1 MTSLVNV
8 IDETIKFN
16 EETIR
21 IVGTFENPLFVA
33 KDICK
38 ILGLSNITDTLQTL
52 PDKWKQI
59 CDIDNS
65 EVTFSTEKTKA
76 RKKQKM
82 NCITEA
88 GLYKI
93 IMRSNKP
100 IAEKFQEVV
109 CEEILPTLRKKGE
122 YKIQSI
128 LDRNKELEEEKLK
141 IEEENKRLE
150 AQKIEIEQKLFVEQK
165 TVIKTKL
172 SLELNQKK
180 FRYRYKFIY
189 KGGCVYILKDPEN
202 PLNKF
207 KIGFTDDINERLRND
222 RTMIPSIKVLF
233 IMYTPHYELFE
244 KLIKIRFEEH
254 FQFQSHEWII
264 LDKFENVNFIINGYK
279 EIDKSC
285 VFHSKIEENL
295 WQYNLEDPP
304 VLFLH
309 SEEKSDNEDEC
320 DNDDEDEQEYGEEE
334 SKCELSLE
342 DDAELFEKKHLNFAG
357 KLSLILPTYLLRYDY
372 DKKNEVAGDGFRY
385 CNGYCQGYQNINLFT
400 MKSLSPLTICMKC
413 DSMIDIANIKIT
425 NGVLTPEQIR
435 RDPTLLEIKDNE
447 QICRKCYKIKNKD
460 EFQEKR
466 RQCKNCRNGTRSK
479 HGKNFDNIIDDEI
492 RILNELTFENKVV
505 KINKYVKDEL
515 QKIISYLKIGRKF
528 NDTKQIMIDKI
539 IAHYKF

>member
-1 MTSLVNV
+1 MELIKQ
-8 IDETIKFN
+8 IDETVSFN
-16 EETIR
+16 EQNIR
-21 IVGTFENPLFVA
+21 IIGTCQEPWFVA
-33 KDICK
+33 KDICN
-38 ILGLSNITDTLQTL
+38 ILDL
-52 PDKWKQI
+52 P
-59 CDIDNS
+59 N
-65 EVTFSTEKTKA
+65 VTKA
-76 RKKQKM
+76 VQIIPEKWRGSEKLNTFGGEQIM
-82 NCITEA
+82 TIINEA
-88 GLYKI
+88 GLYKL

-100 IAEKFQEVV
+100 VAQKFQEVV
-109 CEEILPTLRKKGE
+109 CEDILPTLRKKGE

-180 FRYRYKFIY
+180 FRHRYKFIDQ
-189 KGGCVYILKDPEN
+189 GGCVYILKDPEN

-207 KIGFTDDINERLRND
+207 KIGFTDDINERLRSD
-222 RTMIPSIKVLF
+222 RTMIPTIKVLF

-295 WQYNLEDPP
+295 WQYNLEEPP
-304 VLFLH
+304 VLFQ
-309 SEEKSDNEDEC
+309 SEEKSDNEDGC
-320 DNDDEDEQEYGEEE
+320 DNADNSDDEGDQESGEEE

-342 DDAELFEKKHLNFAG
+342 ADSELFEKKHLNFAG

-413 DSMIDIANIKIT
+413 DSMIDIADIKIT

-460 EFQEKR
+460 EFPEKR

-492 RILNELTFENKVV
+492 RILNELTFENKIV
-505 KINKYVKDEL
+505 KINTYVKDEL

-539 IAHYKF
+539 IAHYTI

>member
-1 MTSLVNV
+1 MISNIKMELIKQ
-8 IDETIKFN
+8 IDETVSFN
-16 EETIR
+16 EQNIR
-21 IVGTFENPLFVA
+21 IIGTCQEPWFVA
-33 KDICK
+33 KDICN
-38 ILGLSNITDTLQTL
+38 ILDL
-52 PDKWKQI
+52 P
-59 CDIDNS
+59 N
-65 EVTFSTEKTKA
+65 VTKA
-76 RKKQKM
+76 VQIIPEKWRGSEKLNTFGGEQIM
-82 NCITEA
+82 TIINEA
-88 GLYKI
+88 GLYKL

-100 IAEKFQEVV
+100 VAQKFQEVV
-109 CEEILPTLRKKGE
+109 CEDILPTLRKKGE

-180 FRYRYKFIY
+180 FRHRYKFIDQ
-189 KGGCVYILKDPEN
+189 GGCVYILKDPEN

-207 KIGFTDDINERLRND
+207 KIGFTDDINERLRSD
-222 RTMIPSIKVLF
+222 RTMIPTIKVLF

-295 WQYNLEDPP
+295 WQYNLEEPP
-304 VLFLH
+304 VLFQ
-309 SEEKSDNEDEC
+309 SEEKSDNEDGC
-320 DNDDEDEQEYGEEE
+320 DNADNSDDEGDQESGEEE

-342 DDAELFEKKHLNFAG
+342 ADSELFEKKHLNFAG

-413 DSMIDIANIKIT
+413 DSMIDIADIKIT

-460 EFQEKR
+460 EFPEKR

-492 RILNELTFENKVV
+492 RILNELTFENKIV
-505 KINKYVKDEL
+505 KINTYVKDEL

-539 IAHYKF
+539 IAHYTI

>member
-1 MTSLVNV
+1 MELINE
-8 IDETIKFN
+8 IDETFVFN
-16 EETIR
+16 EKDIR
-21 IVGTFENPLFVA
+21 ILGSYNEPLFVA
-33 KDICK
+33 KDICTV
-38 ILGLSNITDTLQTL
+38 LGLSNVTEALKSIPQ
-52 PDKWKQI
+52 KWKKI
-59 CDIDNS
+59 ENLTSVSLKSDILYQEQGRNMIILS
-65 EVTFSTEKTKA
+65 EPAV
-76 RKKQKM
+76 
-82 NCITEA
+82 
-88 GLYKI
+88 YKL

-100 IAEKFQEVV
+100 VAQKFQEVV

-150 AQKIEIEQKLFVEQK
+150 AQKIEIEKKLFVEQK

-180 FRYRYKFIY
+180 FRHRYKFIDQ
-189 KGGCVYILKDPEN
+189 GGCVYILKDPEN

-207 KIGFTDDINERLRND
+207 KIGFTDDINERLRSD
-222 RTMIPSIKVLF
+222 RTMIPTIKVLF

-295 WQYNLEDPP
+295 WQYNLEEPP
-304 VLFLH
+304 VLFH
-309 SEEKSDNEDEC
+309 SEEKSDNEDGF
-320 DNDDEDEQEYGEEE
+320 DNADDESDKESGEEE

-342 DDAELFEKKHLNFAG
+342 ADSELFEKKHLNFAG

-413 DSMIDIANIKIT
+413 DSMIDIADIKIT

-460 EFQEKR
+460 EFPEKR

-479 HGKNFDNIIDDEI
+479 NGKNFDNIIDEEI
-492 RILNELTFENKVV
+492 RILNELTFENKIV
-505 KINKYVKDEL
+505 KINTYVKDEL

-528 NDTKQIMIDKI
+528 NDNKQIMIDKI
-539 IAHYKF
+539 IAHYKI

>member
-1 MTSLVNV
+1 MELINE
-8 IDETIKFN
+8 IDETFVFN
-16 EETIR
+16 EKEIR
-21 IVGTFENPLFVA
+21 VLGSYNEPLFVA
-33 KDICK
+33 KDICT
-38 ILGLSNITDTLQTL
+38 ILGLSNVTEAVKSIPQ
-52 PDKWKQI
+52 KWKKI
-59 CDIDNS
+59 ENLTSVSLKSDILYQEQGRNMIILS
-65 EVTFSTEKTKA
+65 EPAV
-76 RKKQKM
+76 
-82 NCITEA
+82 
-88 GLYKI
+88 YKL

-100 IAEKFQEVV
+100 VAQKFQEVV
-109 CEEILPTLRKKGE
+109 CEDILPTLRKKGE

-128 LDRNKELEEEKLK
+128 IDRNKELEEEKLK

-180 FRYRYKFIY
+180 FRHRYKFIDQ
-189 KGGCVYILKDPEN
+189 GGCVYILKDPEN

-207 KIGFTDDINERLRND
+207 KIGFTDDINERLRSD
-222 RTMIPSIKVLF
+222 RTMIPTIKVLF

-285 VFHSKIEENL
+285 VFHSKIEDNL
-295 WQYNLEDPP
+295 WKYNLEEPP
-304 VLFLH
+304 VLCQ
-309 SEEKSDNEDEC
+309 SEEKSENKDGYDNS
-320 DNDDEDEQEYGEEE
+320 DDEGDQESGEEE

-342 DDAELFEKKHLNFAG
+342 ADSELFEKKHLNFAG

-413 DSMIDIANIKIT
+413 DSMIDIADIKIT
-425 NGVLTPEQIR
+425 NGILTPEQIR
-435 RDPTLLEIKDNE
+435 RDPALLEIKDNE

-460 EFQEKR
+460 EFPEKR

-492 RILNELTFENKVV
+492 RILNELTFENKIV
-505 KINKYVKDEL
+505 KINTYVKDEL

-539 IAHYKF
+539 IAHYKI